1 MKPVPAELST
11 KTNYLDFLT
20 KVDPLVLLKA
30 SVILIISTALTIWLS
45 KIIRKQVGKH
55 YSPHVGLLTSRLFSY
70 TLYTI
75 ILISFL
81 KSLGFEV
88 SALLGT
94 AGIIGIAVGFAS
106 QTSVSNII
114 SGLFLIGER
123 PFELNDIVTIGE
135 ISGVVIS
142 IDLLSI
148 KLRTFDNRY
157 VRVPN
162 EMLIKTP
169 LTNVTRFPIRRID
182 LQIGVAYKE
191 DIKRV
196 KQVLIEIAK
205 NEPECLNYPEPM
217 VVFND
222 FGSSSLDLLF
232 YVWSTKTNWMKVKN
246 KLMDAIK
253 ERFDKEG
260 IELPFP
266 HVSVYAGSVTEP
278 MPIKVIND
286 K

>member
-1 MKPVPAELST
+1 MSNVSNV
-11 KTNYLDFLT
+11 KTNYFDFLT
-20 KVDPLVLLKA
+20 KIDPVILLKSVIILVLGIA
-30 SVILIISTALTIWLS
+30 ITMWVS
-45 KIIRKQVGKH
+45 KIVKKQVSKR
-55 YSPHVGLLTSRLFSY
+55 YSPHVGLLTSRLITYSAM
-70 TLYTI
+70 TLI
-75 ILISFL
+75 IISFL

-94 AGIIGIAVGFAS
+94 AGIIGIAIGFAS

-123 PFELNDIVTIGE
+123 PFDLNDIVNVNDIT
-135 ISGVVIS
+135 GVVIS

-148 KLRTFDNRY
+148 KLRTFDNRF
-157 VRVPN
+157 VRIPN

-182 LQIGVAYKE
+182 LKVGVAYKE

-196 KQVLIEIAK
+196 KNVLLEIAK
-205 NEPECLNYPEPM
+205 SEPDCLNYPEPM
-217 VVFND
+217 VVFNE

-232 YVWSTKTNWMKVKN
+232 YVWSTKENWVKVKN
-246 KLMDAIK
+246 LLMDAIK
-253 ERFDKEG
+253 ERFDEEG
-260 IELPFP
+260 IEIPFP
-266 HVSVYAGSVTEP
+266 HVSVYTGSVTGP
-278 MPIKVIND
+278 MPVKVVPE